1 MANQGNFWNLTEVFF
16 PRCDPGVMGENT
28 LTMENFSVTMT
39 LPWYLVRFYLPSL
52 KSGNRKTCQHICGKV
67 KVKMRAKKY
76 PKTQYSHY
84 VFLFVMEFSTMRL
97 VIKVIDT
104 FICLYSVQIMQCI
117 ISSVMTT
124 CVVWKHVYH
133 YTLNFKIFCKWLFV
147 NVSIFGKFL

>member
-1 MANQGNFWNLTEVFF
+1 MTLGLWGKIHLQWKISLLQWLYLDILSDSICHPWNLEI
-16 PRCDPGVMGENT
+16 
-28 LTMENFSVTMT
+28 VT
-39 LPWYLVRFYLPSL
+39 
-52 KSGNRKTCQHICGKV
+52 TCQHICGKV

-124 CVVWKHVYH
+124 CVVWKHVRIYISMYH
-133 YTLNFKIFCKWLFV
+133 YTLNFKIFFKWLFV